1 MDLVAILGDRWVR
14 TERAYSKVPS
24 RSLPFRPRHGPAFT
38 SHGSR
43 NHTGSR
49 RRGLGKTLLVSCLLI
64 VVSLSARGL
73 VSTATSSL
81 QIHDPIVIGSNSD
94 FNPSNGVSGGSGTA
108 SDPYVI
114 EGWNI
119 TSNGT
124 TGISISNTDAYFVIR
139 SVYVIDSRPC
149 CGGAASDPGVNM
161 TNVTNGVL
169 RDSIIRFGYFTT
181 GVAAAYVKNFV
192 VENVTTAE
200 IISITNSTG
209 VVTSYDTARHI
220 EVGSSFDVQISNN
233 FAGIYVSS
241 SSNVTI
247 SDNTSDGAPNKTIG
261 VSYSSNITI
270 SGNSYDCDCLPV
282 SVQNSH
288 HVIVIGNSLNGNEW
302 IAIVSIVNSDF
313 IDVSDNTVSGDSYGG
328 IVLSTCHDVSIKNNH
343 VSTYGNNL
351 VPLPGGEVGISG
363 CKIVNISNN
372 TLAPTYY
379 RYPYTPPL
387 LKVSFS
393 SDLTVSGNNLSNA
406 ITAVSILNSSNATI
420 TGNTLQSNAHAQG
433 LILNNTAN
441 IQVFHNNFLNN
452 ALQAQ
457 DTNSTQNV
465 WDNGYPSGGNFW
477 SDYTGVDNCRGP
489 QQNICPSPDGIG
501 DTPYTFNNNQD
512 NYPLMQP
519 FVPDPPAAAAA
530 ATPGGGG
537 LRPLHV

>member
-1 MDLVAILGDRWVR
+1 MR
-14 TERAYSKVPS
+14 TERAYSRVPS
-24 RSLPFRPRHGPAFT
+24 RSLPFRPRRGRAFT
-38 SHGSR
+38 SHSSR

-64 VVSLSARGL
+64 VVSLSARGQ

-81 QIHDPIVIGSNSD
+81 QPHAPIVINGNSN
-94 FNPSNGVSGGSGTA
+94 FNSGNGVTSGSGTA

-282 SVQNSH
+282 SVQNSN

-420 TGNTLQSNAHAQG
+420 TGNTLQSNAQG

-457 DTNSTQNV
+457 DTNSTQNI
-465 WDNGYPSGGNFW
+465 WDNGYPSGGNVW
-477 SDYTGVDNCRGP
+477 SDYTGVDNCSGP

-519 FVPDPPAAAAA
+519 FVPDPPAAVTVAPE
-530 ATPGGGG
+530 ATPGGGGGGG

>member
-1 MDLVAILGDRWVR
+1 MDLFVIPGDGCLRSQ
-14 TERAYSKVPS
+14 RASSKVPDTKS
-24 RSLPFRPRHGPAFT
+24 RLVRAKRERTFT
-38 SHGSR
+38 SHSSR
-43 NHTGSR
+43 AHTCSR
-49 RRGLGKTLLVSCLLI
+49 RRALGKVFLISGLLI
-64 VVSLSARGL
+64 VISLSARGM
-73 VSTATSSL
+73 VSTATPSL
-81 QIHDPIVIGSNSD
+81 QPHAPIVINGNSD
-94 FNPSNGVSGGSGTA
+94 FNSGNGVTGGSGTA

-119 TSNGT
+119 TSSGT
-124 TGISISNTDAYFVIR
+124 TGISITDTDAYFVIR
-139 SVYVIDSRPC
+139 SVYVIDTQPC

-169 RDSIIRFGYFTT
+169 RDSIIKFGYFTT
-181 GVAAAYVKNFV
+181 GIAAAYVKNFV

-393 SDLTVSGNNLSNA
+393 TDLTV
-406 ITAVSILNSSNATI
+406 
-420 TGNTLQSNAHAQG
+420 TGNTLQSNAQG

-452 ALQAQ
+452 DLQAQ
-457 DTNSTQNV
+457 DTNSTGNF

-477 SDYTGVDNCRGP
+477 SDYTGVDNCSGP
-489 QQNICPSPDGIG
+489 QQNVCPSPDSIG

-512 NYPLMQP
+512 NYPLIQP
-519 FVPDPPAAAAA
+519 FAPDPPAAV
-530 ATPGGGG
+530 ATSGGGG
-537 LRPLHV
+537 GGRPALHV

>member
-220 EVGSSFDVQISNN
+220 EVGSSFDVEISNN

-420 TGNTLQSNAHAQG
+420 TGNTLQSNAQG

-441 IQVFHNNFLNN
+441 IQIFHNNLLNN
-452 ALQAQ
+452 DLQAQ
-457 DTNSTQNV
+457 DTNSTGNF

-477 SDYTGVDNCRGP
+477 SDYTGVDNCSGP
-489 QQNICPSPDGIG
+489 QQNVCPSPDSIG

-512 NYPLMQP
+512 NYPLIQP
-519 FVPDPPAAAAA
+519 FAPDPPAAV
-530 ATPGGGG
+530 ATSGGGG
-537 LRPLHV
+537 GGRPALHV

>member
-1 MDLVAILGDRWVR
+1 MDLFVIPGDGWLRSQ
-14 TERAYSKVPS
+14 RASSKVPDTKS
-24 RSLPFRPRHGPAFT
+24 RLVRAKRERTFT
-38 SHGSR
+38 SHSSR
-43 NHTGSR
+43 AHTCSR
-49 RRGLGKTLLVSCLLI
+49 RRALGNVFLISGLLI
-64 VVSLSARGL
+64 VISLSARGM
-73 VSTATSSL
+73 VSTATPSL
-81 QIHDPIVIGSNSD
+81 QPHAPILINGNSD
-94 FNPSNGVSGGSGTA
+94 FKSGNGVTSGSGAA

-119 TSNGT
+119 TSSGT
-124 TGISISNTDAYFVIR
+124 TGISITDTDAYFVIR
-139 SVYVIDSRPC
+139 SVYVIDTQQC

-169 RDSIIRFGYFTT
+169 RDSIIKFGYFTT
-181 GVAAAYVKNFV
+181 GIVAASVKNFV

-209 VVTSYDTARHI
+209 VMT
-220 EVGSSFDVQISNN
+220 
-233 FAGIYVSS
+233 
-241 SSNVTI
+241 
-247 SDNTSDGAPNKTIG
+247 
-261 VSYSSNITI
+261 
-270 SGNSYDCDCLPV
+270 SYDCDCLPV
-282 SVQNSH
+282 SVQNSD

-302 IAIVSIVNSDF
+302 DAIVSFVNSDF

-328 IVLSTCHDVSIKNNH
+328 IVLSTCHDVSIENNH

-351 VPLPGGEVGISG
+351 VPLSGGEVGISG

-420 TGNTLQSNAHAQG
+420 TGNTLQSNAQG

-452 ALQAQ
+452 DLQAQ

-477 SDYTGVDNCRGP
+477 SDYTGVDNCSGP

-519 FVPDPPAAAAA
+519 FVPDPPAAVTVAPE
-530 ATPGGGG
+530 ATPGGGGGGG